1 MDPATSNTVIAIA
14 TAVNVVVT
22 TIYAIFTWRLWQET
36 RRQAGLT
43 GQQAAQTREMFEAT
57 HRPWISIEP
66 FRQYDFSTS
75 SVRLAFRLR
84 NHGSSPAFVTR
95 WVRRWDFA
103 SGPPQPL
110 APEAG
115 DGVSWCIFPDGTGE
129 ALEIVFG
136 DPHGVWQRGTRFEV
150 AALYHGTD
158 GRLRRTRLVA
168 TLRIKGSD
176 TFDLDAVWHEA
187 C

>member
-14 TAVNVVVT
+14 TAVSVLVT

-66 FRQYDFSTS
+66 FQQYAFADS

-84 NHGSSPAFVTR
+84 NHGSSPAF
-95 WVRRWDFA
+95 
-103 SGPPQPL
+103 G
-110 APEAG
+110 
-115 DGVSWCIFPDGTGE
+115 
-129 ALEIVFG
+129 G
-136 DPHGVWQRGTRFEV
+136 DPDRARACDRGRDCCH
-150 AALYHGTD
+150 AA
-158 GRLRRTRLVA
+158 GR
-168 TLRIKGSD
+168 
-176 TFDLDAVWHEA
+176 E
-187 C
+187 